1 MNKIPVSPRYDNDIP
16 IYDLSTMKTEVEKLL
31 EKGVIV
37 ACDHDE
43 FISLIF
49 LLNKTD
55 HSKNIIL
62 NLKNLNENLP

>member
-1 MNKIPVSPRYDNDIP
+1 
-16 IYDLSTMKTEVEKLL
+16 MKTEVEKLL